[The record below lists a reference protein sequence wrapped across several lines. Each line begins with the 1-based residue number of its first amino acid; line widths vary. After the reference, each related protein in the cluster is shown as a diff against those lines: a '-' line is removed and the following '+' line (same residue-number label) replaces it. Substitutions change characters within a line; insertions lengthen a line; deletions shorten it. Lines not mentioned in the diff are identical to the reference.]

1 MKHKRTFSQWLTNRF
16 LLIIRSE
23 ENFAEKKTFSFNY
36 AKLIVFSLLFFGLV
50 FTLSFYLITTLLSRW
65 FDPRQLQ
72 LESNKKIIQ
81 LSAKVDSLLIEQNR
95 KEEYIAGFKKMLTG
109 DDHVTE
115 RESINKGAEK
125 SQEHSLDY
133 ITPGDSLLRVKME
146 NEYAGIPLTEAG
158 YNLANIFFFP
168 PVEGVV
174 TKKFNILTGNLGVDV
189 AVAKEEYIKAVA
201 EGIVILAVYTADDGN
216 IIILQHKNQLV
227 SVYKNNTELFKKEG
241 DYVQAGDLIGLLGD
255 KNNKKELPLLHFEL
269 WLDNNPVNPE
279 NYIVF

>member
-23 ENFAEKKTFSFNY
+23 ENFAEKRTFSFNY
-36 AKLIVFSLLFFGLV
+36 AKLIVFSLLFFGFV
-50 FTLSFYLITTLLSRW
+50 FTFSFYLITTLLSKW

-81 LSAKVDSLLIEQNR
+81 LSAKVDSLFIEQHR
-95 KEEYIAGFKKMLTG
+95 KEEYIEGFKKMLTG

-115 RESINKGAEK
+115 REGVNKDTEK
-125 SQEHSLDY
+125 QQEHSLDY
-133 ITPGDSLLRVKME
+133 ITPGDSMLRVKME
-146 NEYAGIPLTEAG
+146 SEYAGIPLAEAG
-158 YNLANIFFFP
+158 YNIANIFFFP

-189 AVAKEEYIKAVA
+189 AVAKEEYVKAITD
-201 EGIVILAVYTADDGN
+201 GIVVLATYTAEDGN

-241 DYVQAGDLIGLLGD
+241 DHVQAGDLIGLLGD
-255 KNNKKELPLLHFEL
+255 KNTNATPLLHFEL